1 MNIKCRY
8 YSSLSYIFAIV
19 RRTTTSR
26 PVLQLDR
33 RPVLA
38 MGNSKFNKLTVIWQ
52 IGKQVP
58 WKCPCQYNGH

>member
-38 MGNSKFNKLTVIWQ
+38 MGNSKFNKLTVI
-52 IGKQVP
+52 
-58 WKCPCQYNGH
+58 